1 MMPSDPIDEA
11 LEESFPAS
19 DPPDWTGTHAGAP
32 DDGTRPT
39 GARGPE
45 LRQPD
50 LLGSAASLRERA
62 LSPGPLDAKTV
73 AIVAFAAHAALGP
86 QGREGAR
93 RHALA
98 ARRHGASLDELR
110 HALAVAAV
118 VGGLGALD
126 LASDLR

>member
-1 MMPSDPIDEA
+1 MTNDPIDEA

-32 DDGTRPT
+32 DASKWPT
-39 GARGPE
+39 AARGPE
-45 LRQPD
+45 IRQPD
-50 LLGSAASLRERA
+50 LLGSAAALRDRV
-62 LSPGPLDAKTV
+62 LSAGPLDAKTV
-73 AIVAFAAHAALGP
+73 AIVAFAAQAVLGP

-93 RHALA
+93 KHALTA
-98 ARRHGASLDELR
+98 QRHGASIDELR
-110 HALAVAAV
+110 HALAVAAT